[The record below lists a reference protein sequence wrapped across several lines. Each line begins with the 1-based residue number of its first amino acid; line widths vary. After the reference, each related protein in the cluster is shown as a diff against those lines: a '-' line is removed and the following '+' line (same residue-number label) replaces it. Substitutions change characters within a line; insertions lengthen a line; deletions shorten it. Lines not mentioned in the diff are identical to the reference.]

1 MPGTRSLS
9 PVLEGRPSHMLLD
22 LVQGLGLF
30 LRVRESLRQKVP
42 PNLWFY
48 PMTLR
53 MTTPAELSFQ
63 KVRAQVVVS

>member
-1 MPGTRSLS
+1 
-9 PVLEGRPSHMLLD
+9 MLLD